1 MFMLNAAA
9 LATPADAPDPVQDP
23 PAEGA
28 SERISG
34 ILGVVRKLVDFG
46 RQLVGV
52 LRQGSNAGSDRT
64 ALADIKLRFSTLN
77 VAAIL
82 ARITRG
88 LELAAALETRLEKW
102 LARTPAAPA
111 SAGDRPER
119 QPRAASLA
127 RPRNGKSEPEIPG
140 LPSAAAIA
148 ARLRQRPIGVVLA
161 DICRDLGIVP
171 SDPIWRELFLPILG
185 HGGNPSRLAMDS
197 FDRRSE
203 GFFEVY
209 ADADVRALIEH
220 RCAPYMPP
228 SLALSGAGP
237 P

>member
-1 MFMLNAAA
+1 MTEAAA
-9 LATPADAPDPVQDP
+9 LATPTDAPDPVQDP
-23 PAEGA
+23 RTK
-28 SERISG
+28 RISG

-52 LRQGSNAGSDRT
+52 LRQGSNTASDRT

-88 LELAAALETRLEKW
+88 LELAGVLETRLEKW
-102 LARTPAAPA
+102 LARTPAVPA

-127 RPRNGKSEPEIPG
+127 KPRGRKTEAEIDG
-140 LPSAAAIA
+140 LPSAGEIA

-171 SDPIWRELFLPILG
+171 ADPIWQELFVPILMN
-185 HGGNPSRLAMDS
+185 GGNPGRLIMER
-197 FDRRSE
+197 FDRCSAERA
-203 GFFEVY
+203 EVL
-209 ADADVRALIEH
+209 ADADVRALMDH
-220 RCAPYMPP
+220 RYARYLPP
-228 SLALSGAGP
+228 HLAQTGAGP

>member
-34 ILGVVRKLVDFG
+34 IL
-46 RQLVGV
+46 
-52 LRQGSNAGSDRT
+52 
-64 ALADIKLRFSTLN
+64 
-77 VAAIL
+77 
-82 ARITRG
+82 
-88 LELAAALETRLEKW
+88 
-102 LARTPAAPA
+102 
-111 SAGDRPER
+111 
-119 QPRAASLA
+119 
-127 RPRNGKSEPEIPG
+127 
-140 LPSAAAIA
+140 
-148 ARLRQRPIGVVLA
+148 GVVLA